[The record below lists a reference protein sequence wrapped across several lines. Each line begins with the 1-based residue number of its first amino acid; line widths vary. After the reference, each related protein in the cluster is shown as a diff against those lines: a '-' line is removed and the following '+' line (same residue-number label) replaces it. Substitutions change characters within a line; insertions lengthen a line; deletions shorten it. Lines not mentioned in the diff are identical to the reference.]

1 MSAADGAWH
10 QGLTPFRMEK
20 TCISIAGRGTLCPE
34 QVLIG
39 VLSFCQLRNS
49 G

>member
-1 MSAADGAWH
+1 MSAADGACP
-10 QGLTPFRMEK
+10 QGWPTFRTEK

-49 G
+49 D